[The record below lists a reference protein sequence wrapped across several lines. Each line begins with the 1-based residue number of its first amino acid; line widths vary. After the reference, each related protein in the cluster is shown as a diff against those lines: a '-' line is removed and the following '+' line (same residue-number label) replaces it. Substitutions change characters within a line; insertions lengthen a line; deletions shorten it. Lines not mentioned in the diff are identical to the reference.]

1 MDKTHI
7 AAAVIHFQQAVDGRS
22 CVPGQFAQPLGGAAC
37 GGAEC
42 HAVIQG
48 LVQAQNRV
56 DRRRLAGAGA
66 AGQHHHAAGQCQLDG
81 QLLQRRVLKA
91 LGHFQHADIGVQRL
105 GHLGREG
112 GQLPQPRGDIFLGTE
127 QVWQVD
133 ILHPVK
139 RAGAQFLGTEQFV
152 QARFNF
158 IGRHA
163 QEF

>member
-1 MDKTHI
+1 MDKTYI

-22 CVPGQFAQPLGGAAC
+22 CVPGQFAQPLGCAAC
-37 GGAEC
+37 GGTEC

-48 LVQAQNRV
+48 LVQAQNCV

-81 QLLQRRVLKA
+81 LLLQRRVLKA
-91 LGHFQHADIGVQRL
+91 LGHFQHA
-105 GHLGREG
+105 
-112 GQLPQPRGDIFLGTE
+112 
-127 QVWQVD
+127 D

-139 RAGAQFLGTEQFV
+139 RAGAQFLGTEQFI
-152 QARFNF
+152 QARFDF

-163 QEF
+163 QKL